1 MLLDLLTVS
10 HHVSLSVSSTFV
22 AISRC
27 IVCIFFVCSGCSSSS
42 FHPRRQTMAFD
53 RLLQSIARLL
63 LVYLQERCL
72 ELMVR
77 ATLLFVLDTVIVI
90 LDCAT
95 GVHFD
100 DIDLS
105 PDKVIH
111 LC

>member
-1 MLLDLLTVS
+1 
-10 HHVSLSVSSTFV
+10 
-22 AISRC
+22 
-27 IVCIFFVCSGCSSSS
+27 
-42 FHPRRQTMAFD
+42 MAFD

-105 PDKVIH
+105 SDKVIH
-111 LC
+111 LSRVLDSGHMLLTRSCRLDFAIAGSCINCLTGLVLRLGLVVGW